1 MYFDR
6 YLLDIFR
13 IIPIHM
19 VSSTI
24 VVIRI
29 NYASFEAC
37 INLFEFQLKIQRK
50 KQLIKNHTFIL
61 LRTNKCCARFNK
73 ILTYMFLKTQLTCMA
88 ERVNEDS
95 NLYRRYLHIYQE
107 TFLIFQ

>member
-50 KQLIKNHTFIL
+50 SVVHALSIKARSVNTQQNINIYVL
-61 LRTNKCCARFNK
+61 KDPTN
-73 ILTYMFLKTQLTCMA
+73 MH
-88 ERVNEDS
+88 
-95 NLYRRYLHIYQE
+95 RRASK
-107 TFLIFQ
+107 